1 MCLHLRR
8 ALYIRS
14 TSNFALALLIPL
26 QKLKAKTT
34 VDNRYSFWKYDES
47 YKSTP
52 TELVVRVNR
61 NQLQNDATRVHV
73 NRECNYVGVQALWFD
88 FVSPVAI
95 MVEGSKTS
103 EYSMR
108 VWNYYA
114 PVNWLNAT
122 CQTIPND
129 QIWSKARS
137 KLVVDLCSSV
147 WFFFWKTKSC
157 LKTFYHTAVI
167 EINQIQ

>member
-1 MCLHLRR
+1 M
-8 ALYIRS
+8 
-14 TSNFALALLIPL
+14 
-26 QKLKAKTT
+26 
-34 VDNRYSFWKYDES
+34 
-47 YKSTP
+47 
-52 TELVVRVNR
+52 
-61 NQLQNDATRVHV
+61 HV
-73 NRECNYVGVQALWFD
+73 YGECNYVGVQALWFD

-114 PVNWLNAT
+114 PVNWLNAI

-147 WFFFWKTKSC
+147 WFFFGKLKVAWKHFTILLLSKSTKYSNHGGFFC
-157 LKTFYHTAVI
+157 ANMKDWLYLHASHFGFTKRKIKSAARSVITVHSHRKFYHLWESSVSFHLYI
-167 EINQIQ
+167 WYRKRL